1 MPFDSYSPLVYGK
14 RGHEVGGFRIM
25 EDGSNYGCCVCIGAA
40 GIALTP
46 LLAVLKDS
54 SGLTMNFYFAGEIKT
69 KTPSGNPV
77 TINIKGAYPADGTIK
92 IHISTEQE
100 EKFTLRF
107 RKPSWAYGAQLQG
120 TEYTEQN
127 GYFIVEKVWKEA
139 ELILELPMQIEKVEL
154 NEKTAFT
161 YGPLVLALDEG
172 KGNKD
177 INESILLKENTGKV
191 EIPSNKELFR
201 YRVEREN
208 GEDLVFTDYAS
219 SGKNWG
225 NSEDK
230 ISVWLNVKNRGL

>member
-1 MPFDSYSPLVYGK
+1 
-14 RGHEVGGFRIM
+14 
-25 EDGSNYGCCVCIGAA
+25 
-40 GIALTP
+40 
-46 LLAVLKDS
+46 
-54 SGLTMNFYFAGEIKT
+54 
-69 KTPSGNPV
+69 
-77 TINIKGAYPADGTIK
+77 
-92 IHISTEQE
+92 
-100 EKFTLRF
+100 
-107 RKPSWAYGAQLQG
+107 
-120 TEYTEQN
+120 
-127 GYFIVEKVWKEA
+127 
-139 ELILELPMQIEKVEL
+139 MQIETVEL

-161 YGPLVLALDEG
+161 YGPLVLALDEE